1 MQKNILI
8 IEDELNILR
17 ILSSYFEK
25 DGYTVFQAT
34 DGKEGLSLFL
44 NTKIDLIILDV
55 MLPKIDGFELAK
67 RIRSNSNVP
76 IIIMTALGDETNMLK
91 GYQLNCDDYIVK
103 PFPPKVLVSKAN
115 VLLKRINNSADLTN
129 IYKVGPLE
137 LNFLTNELKI
147 DGVNKEISKTEFELL
162 AFLIKNKNKA
172 CSRTLLL
179 DEIWGLDVYVDG
191 RIVDTYIKNLRK
203 ILKPYTYIK
212 TVFGVGYQFEESHE
226 KD

>member
-44 NTKIDLIILDV
+44 NTKIDLIILDI

-76 IIIMTALGDETNMLK
+76 IIIMTALGDEANMLK

-103 PFPPKVLVSKAN
+103 PFSPKVLVSKAN
-115 VLLKRINNSADLTN
+115 VLLKRINNASNLTN

-147 DGVNKEISKTEFELL
+147 DGITKEISKTEFELL

-212 TVFGVGYQFEESHE
+212 TIFGIGYQFEDNYE
-226 KD
+226 KN

>member
-34 DGKEGLSLFL
+34 DGKEGLPLFL
-44 NTKIDLIILDV
+44 NTKIDLIILDI

-76 IIIMTALGDETNMLK
+76 IIIMTALGDEANMLK

-103 PFPPKVLVSKAN
+103 PFSPKVLVSKAN
-115 VLLKRINNSADLTN
+115 VLLKRINNASNLTN

-147 DGVNKEISKTEFELL
+147 DGITKEISKTEFELL

-212 TVFGVGYQFEESHE
+212 TIFGIGYQFEDNYE
-226 KD
+226 KN